1 MRNRNFLPI
10 FLLAFALAAPVA
22 MADPGPGAAAFA
34 ERDKDKKNKN
44 KGKKDKDK
52 KDHRWEGRDRDD
64 DGRGRRDAQGI
75 PPGHLPPPGACR
87 VWYNGVPP
95 GQQPPPTDC
104 DTARREAARGDGRVI
119 YGGDRDDRYD
129 DHYDDHYDDRYDDR
143 WTDRR
148 DDDWWD
154 DSDRWDDQEWIRRFD
169 SLDRNNDGALSR
181 AEWTADDRIFEVLD
195 VNDDRLLSRGEFRE
209 ARRRYLENRRG
220 ERLDQ
225 LEDRFRDNDDNRDG
239 RVSLNEWWG
248 RDEEFDRLDRNNDG
262 YLSWVEVADTI
273 RGSR

>member
-1 MRNRNFLPI
+1 MKNWNFLPI
-10 FLLAFALAAPVA
+10 FVLAVTFAAPVA
-22 MADPGPGAAAFA
+22 MADPAPGAAAFA
-34 ERDKDKKNKN
+34 EQNKDKKNKDKKD
-44 KGKKDKDK
+44 KGKKG
-52 KDHRWEGRDRDD
+52 HRWEGRDWDD
-64 DGRGRRDAQGI
+64 DDQSRRDAQGI
-75 PPGHLPPPGACR
+75 PPGHLPPPGECR

-104 DTARREAARGDGRVI
+104 ATARREAARSGGRVVYGDGR
-119 YGGDRDDRYD
+119 DDDRYD
-129 DHYDDHYDDRYDDR
+129 NDR
-143 WTDRR
+143 WGNRR
-148 DDDWWD
+148 DDWWD
-154 DSDRWDDQEWIRRFD
+154 DRDRWDDQEWIRRFD
-169 SLDRNNDGALSR
+169 GLDRNNDGSLSR

-195 VNDDRLLSRGEFRE
+195 VNDDRLLSRSEFRE
-209 ARRRYLENRRG
+209 ARRRYLENQRG

-262 YLSWVEVADTI
+262 YLSWGEVAERI